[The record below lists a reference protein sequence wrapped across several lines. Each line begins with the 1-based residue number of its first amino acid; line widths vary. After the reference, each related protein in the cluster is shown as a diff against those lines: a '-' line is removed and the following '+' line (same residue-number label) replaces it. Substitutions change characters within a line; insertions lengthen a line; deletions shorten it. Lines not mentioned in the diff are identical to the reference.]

1 MSESFNSVQFNS
13 FSAVLLFRLLLLSLN
28 SVLVIVGGGLG
39 FVPIVLEV
47 EQGIESIIFGEVL
60 LKWLLIVLVL
70 NKLKDLNPFIF
81 SIFDLYCDLELDVFV
96 RLTSVSTVFGFWW
109 DERSSYLTSEW
120 CFFLIFWCS
129 SLLVNLLQVVFSY
142 YLFIFYYYC
151 SDVRIGVSHFYFIFQ
166 GLWFLLKLGSWS
178 MLLEC

>member
-1 MSESFNSVQFNS
+1 MLF
-13 FSAVLLFRLLLLSLN
+13 FSSDCYCLSLN
-28 SVLVIVGGGLG
+28 SVLVIVGSGLG

-96 RLTSVSTVFGFWW
+96 RLTSVSTVFGF
-109 DERSSYLTSEW
+109 
-120 CFFLIFWCS
+120 
-129 SLLVNLLQVVFSY
+129 
-142 YLFIFYYYC
+142 
-151 SDVRIGVSHFYFIFQ
+151 
-166 GLWFLLKLGSWS
+166 
-178 MLLEC
+178 